1 MRKFIQNIALGFS
14 VLAIAMGAHAD
25 YPDKPIKFVAA
36 TTAGGTAD
44 LLARAL
50 ADAMSKV
57 LNQPIVVDNKPG
69 ADQIIGMEHV
79 AKGQPADGYTAIVI
93 GLDGQALL
101 PLVKKGGLRF
111 DPLADLT
118 QVAFLGDIRYVLAGP
133 ASAPYKTFKELTDAA
148 KANPGKMN
156 YGSSS
161 PQGRFPSLLLIDA
174 MGLEATHVPF
184 PGAGPYLTAVA
195 AGTVDWVFI
204 AENSGNTLKPRV
216 RLYGITGR
224 TRSPSNPD
232 VPTFAEL
239 GHPRV
244 MGTAYSLAVRTGTPQ
259 AIIDKLSA
267 AAATAMATPE
277 MKASAQ
283 KILFELQYE
292 KADGA
297 QRILAERYKLYEEF
311 ARKGA
316 LN

>member
-1 MRKFIQNIALGFS
+1 MRKFIGHIALGVS
-14 VLAIAMGAHAD
+14 IMAVALGAHAD

-57 LNQPIVVDNKPG
+57 LNQPIVVENKPG
-69 ADQIIGMEHV
+69 ADQIIGLEYV

-101 PLVKKGGLRF
+101 PLIKKGLRF
-111 DPLADLT
+111 DPLNDLT
-118 QVAFLGDIRYVLAGP
+118 QVASLGEVRYVLAGP
-133 ASAPYKTFKELTDAA
+133 ATAPYKTFKELTDAA
-148 KANPGKMN
+148 KAQPGKMN

-161 PQGRFPSLLLIDA
+161 PQVRFPTLVLMDE
-174 MGLEATHVPF
+174 MGIEATHVPF

-195 AGTVDWVFI
+195 AGTVDWAVI
-204 AENSGNTLKPRV
+204 GENSGNTLKPRV

-224 TRSPSNPD
+224 TRSSINPD

-239 GHPRV
+239 GFPRIV
-244 MGTAYSLAVRTGTPQ
+244 GPAYALAVRTGTPQ
-259 AIIDKLSA
+259 AIVDKLSA

-277 MKASAQ
+277 MKANTQ
-283 KILFELQYE
+283 KFQLELAYE

-297 QRILAERYKLYEEF
+297 QRVLRERYKLYEEF
-311 ARKGA
+311 SKKGA

>member
-1 MRKFIQNIALGFS
+1 MHRFIRLAVLGCSLLACALG
-14 VLAIAMGAHAD
+14 ARAD
-25 YPDKPIKFVAA
+25 YPDKPIRFVAA

-57 LNQPIVVDNKPG
+57 LNQPIIVDNKPG
-69 ADQIIGMEHV
+69 ADQIIGMEFA

-101 PLVKKGGLRF
+101 PLVKKGALRF
-111 DPLADLT
+111 DPMADLT
-118 QVAFLGDIRYVLAGP
+118 QVAYLGDIRYVIAGP
-133 ASAPYKTFKELTDAA
+133 ATAPYKTFKELMDAA

-161 PQGRFPSLLLIDA
+161 PQGRFPSLLLLDELK
-174 MGLEATHVPF
+174 LEAIHVPF

-224 TRSPSNPD
+224 TRSPSNPE

-244 MGTAYSLAVRTGTPQ
+244 LGTAYSLAVRTGTPQ

-283 KILFELQYE
+283 KILFDLTYE
-292 KADGA
+292 KAEGA
-297 QRILAERYKLYEEF
+297 QRILMDRYKLYEEF
-311 ARKGA
+311 AKKGA